1 VVSATKLPFL
11 WVDMYTFLCNNL
23 NFIDFLFTNVKK
35 ISQILESLVR
45 KWKTLEQNGL
55 ATVAISLLQRESIT
69 HNSNFFVGP
78 LQFELSQLHCMSL
91 YVTIM
96 EFFSGARPNDS
107 MHSLS
112 LVLFYNIFSIT
123 SIELLRIT
131 MFYRTIPTMQ
141 STVDSM
147 DLDETHKIG

>member
-1 VVSATKLPFL
+1 MVSATKLPFL

>member
-1 VVSATKLPFL
+1 
-11 WVDMYTFLCNNL
+11 MYTFLCNNL